1 MEEETIS
8 EHNLFNVSN
17 SDNLEHVTF
26 FSEVNH
32 ETSKPF
38 QWYHSAIFMN
48 KGILSAFKRP
58 YGFKVISR
66 GRTDPYAPSLNKW
79 TG

>member
-8 EHNLFNVSN
+8 EHNLFNVGN

-32 ETSKPF
+32 ETPKPF
-38 QWYHSAIFMN
+38 Q
-48 KGILSAFKRP
+48 
-58 YGFKVISR
+58 
-66 GRTDPYAPSLNKW
+66 
-79 TG
+79 